1 VLVEIKGV
9 QFVNQG
15 AHLMLLA
22 VLERLRTI
30 APDAQVVLA
39 PSPGSPYA
47 QRAALGAWQKL
58 PLRWRSLD
66 LTPLGGAV
74 PTPVTR
80 LLRRYGVVT
89 EHAIDAVLDASGYAY
104 GDAWG
109 THALRATAAELQRYG
124 RRGRPYVF
132 LPQAFGPFAQTR
144 AAAAGFGRA
153 LADATL
159 VCARDEDSRAHL
171 QAIAP
176 ALADRLLLCPDFTI
190 GLAPAGPE
198 SLRDRVH
205 SRSLLLIPNANM
217 VRDPR
222 ATAGYVELLARAG
235 RWARAHGYEPCVL
248 NHEGAAD
255 APLCTA
261 IADALAAD
269 GPRPAIVAEPDPLVT
284 KALIGAAAA
293 VVCSRFHGCVNALA
307 QGVPCLATSWSHK
320 YEALYADF
328 GVRDW
333 VLRAGE
339 GAREGAREVAREV
352 ARGAAD
358 AAAGAGAAA
367 GADGPAIESLLADT
381 LARRAAASAA
391 LVAKRAVLLEQ
402 VERMWQ
408 RVAAALGRAAGAGSA
423 S

>member
-1 VLVEIKGV
+1 VYVEIKGV
-9 QFVNQG
+9 QFVNKG

-39 PSPGSPYA
+39 PSPGSPYR

-66 LTPLGGAV
+66 LTTLGNAV
-74 PTPVTR
+74 PEPVTR
-80 LLRRYGVVT
+80 LMRRYGVLT

-109 THALRATAAELQRYG
+109 AHALRATAAELQRYG
-124 RRGRPYVF
+124 RRGRPYCF
-132 LPQAFGPFAQTR
+132 LPQAFGPFEQTR
-144 AAAAGFGRA
+144 EAAAGFGRA
-153 LADATL
+153 LAGATL

-171 QAIAP
+171 RSIAP
-176 ALADRLLLCPDFTI
+176 ALGDRLLLCPDFTI
-190 GLAPAGPE
+190 GLAPAPPD

-205 SRSLLLIPNANM
+205 ARSVLLIPNANM
-217 VRDPR
+217 VRDRR
-222 ATAGYVELLARAG
+222 ATADYVELLARAG

-261 IADALAAD
+261 IADALGTD
-269 GPRPAIVAEPDPLVT
+269 GPRPAIVDEADPLAT

-293 VVCSRFHGCVNALA
+293 VVCSRFHGCVNALS

-333 VLRAGE
+333 VLRAG
-339 GAREGAREVAREV
+339 
-352 ARGAAD
+352 AD
-358 AAAGAGAAA
+358 A
-367 GADGPAIESLLADT
+367 PAVEDLLAAT
-381 LARRAAASAA
+381 LARRTDANAA
-391 LVAKRAVLLEQ
+391 LTAKRAVLLGQ
-402 VERMWQ
+402 IERMWQ
-408 RVAAALGRAAGAGSA
+408 RVAAALGR
-423 S
+423 